1 MSINH
6 EPKLGG
12 RFLTIVFCCFALL
25 AFSGCA
31 SYFRSGE
38 MSYEELQQQN
48 RFAAETNN
56 LMFNPGAVLYSR

>member
-1 MSINH
+1 MNANH

-31 SYFRSGE
+31 SYFRWGE
-38 MSYEELQQQN
+38 KSYKELQQQN
-48 RFAAETNN
+48 HFAAKTNN
-56 LMFNPGAVLYSR
+56 LMFKPGTVLYSR